1 MPANGRDLSRASPA
15 LYPQLASE
23 RPPSF
28 VIPQVESQADQLKR
42 RMSVP
47 HDLVARRRVTLT
59 AKVASEAGYQLHG
72 ISEEG
77 GRFQVFFLA

>member
-1 MPANGRDLSRASPA
+1 M
-15 LYPQLASE
+15 
-23 RPPSF
+23 
-28 VIPQVESQADQLKR
+28 IPQVESQADQLKR

-77 GRFQVFFLA
+77 GRVQVFFLA